1 MLHHRRMI
9 GVLLA
14 GACAFMAPLLT
25 AGSASAAPV
34 EGPAG
39 EAFYTPPSPLP
50 EGPHGTLVWYRP
62 MTVNLNVSIPAVK
75 AWRVLYKS
83 TDQMEAPDVVT
94 GTVIVPS
101 EPWKGSGERPVVTY
115 AEGTQ
120 GLGHQCAPSLQIEAG
135 TEYDGGAIV
144 AALLKGYAVV
154 VTDYQGYTNGS
165 TPAYIAGASEG
176 HAVLDIA
183 KAAQELPEAGIGPE
197 NPVVLWGYSQ
207 GGQAAGWAGELL
219 SEYAPSLHVV
229 GDAVGGVPGNLA
241 EVATFSEGAVGAAF
255 ALDSILGLA
264 AAYEP
269 IANPKLFLSELL
281 SKEGLEKIEALKS
294 ECAIES
300 LARFHDASF
309 KELSKNHQTFAEVL
323 ATNPLVSLIVEAQQ
337 LGKAAIPV

>member
-135 TEYDGGAIV
+135 TEYDGGAII
-144 AALLKGYAVV
+144 AALHEGY
-154 VTDYQGYTNGS
+154 
-165 TPAYIAGASEG
+165 
-176 HAVLDIA
+176 AVLDIV
-183 KAAQELPEAGIGPE
+183 KAAQQLPGAGISASA
-197 NPVVLWGYSQ
+197 PVIVWGYSQ

-219 SEYAPSLHVV
+219 SSYGTELNVKGV
-229 GDAVGGVPGNLA
+229 AVGGVPGNLLDVA
-241 EVATFSEGAVGAAF
+241 EFSEGTPGSAL
-255 ALDSILGLA
+255 ALDSFVGLL
-264 AAYEP
+264 AAYESFVKP
-269 IANPKLFLSELL
+269 ESVLKSTLTP
-281 SKEGLEKIEALKS
+281 EGIEAINKLKS
-294 ECAIES
+294 ECVLQSIAE
-300 LARFHDASF
+300 FH
-309 KELSKNHQTFAEVL
+309 
-323 ATNPLVSLIVEAQQ
+323 
-337 LGKAAIPV
+337 